1 MKEDAVSPVVGVML
15 MLTITIILAAVFA
28 AAAGSVFSKDAEPVN
43 AELVYVKAVE
53 DDLIFEMKSGE
64 PFTLSSLK
72 IVYTTPD
79 NAENHAVF
87 NLEGGGVRVG
97 ERFSVTKPGFSG
109 SVIYQFYHVDSGLL
123 VSSGEIRVP

>member
-97 ERFSVTKPGFSG
+97 ERFSVTKPSFSG

>member
-15 MLTITIILAAVFA
+15 MLTVTIILAAVFA

-79 NAENHAVF
+79 NAENHDVF

-97 ERFSVTKPGFSG
+97 ERFRVTKPDFSG

>member
-15 MLTITIILAAVFA
+15 MLTVTIILAAVFA

-64 PFTLSSLK
+64 PFTLSALK

-79 NAENHAVF
+79 NAEDHAVF
-87 NLEGGGVRVG
+87 NLEGGGIRVG
-97 ERFSVTKPGFSG
+97 ERFNVTEPDFSG

>member
-15 MLTITIILAAVFA
+15 MLTVTIILAAAFA

-64 PFTLSSLK
+64 PFTLSALK

-79 NAENHAVF
+79 NAEKHAVF
-87 NLEGGGVRVG
+87 NLEGGGIRVG
-97 ERFSVTKPGFSG
+97 ERFSVTNPKFSG

>member
-64 PFTLSSLK
+64 PFTLSALK

-87 NLEGGGVRVG
+87 NLEGGGIRVG

-123 VSSGEIRVP
+123 VSSGEIRI

>member
-1 MKEDAVSPVVGVML
+1 MRDDAVSPVVGVML
-15 MLTITIILAAVFA
+15 MLTVTIILAAVFA

-43 AELVYVKAVE
+43 AELVYVKE
-53 DDLIFEMKSGE
+53 DAGKYIFEMKSGE
-64 PFTLSSLK
+64 PFTLSALK

-79 NAENHAVF
+79 NTEKHASF
-87 NLEGGGVRVG
+87 SLDGGGIRVG

>member
-64 PFTLSSLK
+64 LFTLSSLK

-97 ERFSVTKPGFSG
+97 ERFSVTKPDFSG

>member
-15 MLTITIILAAVFA
+15 MLTVTIILAAVFA

-79 NAENHAVF
+79 NAENHDVF

>member
-15 MLTITIILAAVFA
+15 MLTVTIILAAVFA

-97 ERFSVTKPGFSG
+97 ERFSVTKPSFSG

>member
-15 MLTITIILAAVFA
+15 MLTVTIILAAVFA

-79 NAENHAVF
+79 NAENHDVF

-97 ERFSVTKPGFSG
+97 ERFSVTKPDFSG

>member
-15 MLTITIILAAVFA
+15 MLTVTIILAAVFA

>member
-15 MLTITIILAAVFA
+15 MFTITIILAAVFA

-64 PFTLSSLK
+64 PFTLSALK

-79 NAENHAVF
+79 NAEKHAVF
-87 NLEGGGVRVG
+87 NLEGGGIRVG
-97 ERFSVTKPGFSG
+97 ERFSVTKPEFSG

>member
-43 AELVYVKAVE
+43 AELIYVKE
-53 DDLIFEMKSGE
+53 DAGKYIFEMKSGE
-64 PFTLSSLK
+64 PFTLSALK

-79 NAENHAVF
+79 NAENRAVF
-87 NLEGGGVRVG
+87 NLEGGGIRVG
-97 ERFSVTKPGFSG
+97 ERFNVTEPDFSG

>member
-1 MKEDAVSPVVGVML
+1 MRDDAVSPVVGVML
-15 MLTITIILAAVFA
+15 MLTVTIILAAVFA
-28 AAAGSVFSKDAEPVN
+28 AAAGSVFSQDTEPVN
-43 AELVYVKAVE
+43 AELVFIKE
-53 DDLIFEMKSGE
+53 DAGSYLFEMKHGE

-87 NLEGGGVRVG
+87 NLEGGGIRVG
-97 ERFSVTKPGFSG
+97 ERFSVTKPDFSG